1 MLSKQLKYIKNNIK
15 LIKMENLPDDI
26 KKIINTAYPYIK
38 EFNPAQKAVIE
49 SGYLEDKSNYIICI
63 PTASGK
69 TVLGVLPAL
78 KTILNNGK
86 AIYAAPLLS
95 IQNEKVK
102 EFKAF
107 EEHGISVGKHPSSSD
122 LSVMVF
128 ESFDALTRFSWDA
141 LRDVDTL
148 IIDEF
153 HMIGEYSRGPTLEAA
168 ITRAKIINPSMR
180 IIALSATLRNIEEIE
195 GWLEGKCVEHDYRPV
210 PLNKEVL
217 DAEMFNTKNKND
229 VIVKIVE
236 KAIKDNSQALS
247 FVSTRRFTE
256 SLATFVAKKIR
267 NKISKEQK
275 MKFKEVSE
283 KLLEVPKN
291 KGSLPTTTCLKLAES
306 AENGV
311 AFHHAGLF
319 NEQKEIIEEEFRKG
333 NILMISA
340 TPSLMYGVNLPS
352 KTVAIRDTTRWTS
365 NGPQP
370 IPVFDYEQMSGRAGR
385 PQYDDIGYSY
395 IIAKTDDE
403 AMNLQDYYIH
413 GEIELTNSKLI
424 ENKDAIYK
432 QIIAQIASTLSKDLD
447 ELVDFFEKTLYG
459 YQMSNN
465 PSMSLFASDSLKW
478 ELETA
483 LQFLL
488 QNGIIR
494 ATPEGL
500 KTTDFGNLIAKSN
513 YAVETAV
520 KIKEYITSIDKFNVP
535 EFIYALSETPDLP
548 LITFKGRK
556 NKDPVRDKMS
566 EMGLFAVD
574 IGNSEATT
582 VSLIEWINE
591 RSEFEIENRYGVYS
605 ASTRRSAYE
614 ASRLVRFAKNT
625 SEVLG
630 DYSMLKDYD
639 YLSARLYY
647 GVKEDIIP
655 LVVGVKR
662 LGRKRARNITEIFG
676 TDLKNVSEKELQKLD
691 GIGEKLSKKIK
702 EFADSY

>member
-1 MLSKQLKYIKNNIK
+1 MV
-15 LIKMENLPDDI
+15 KMENLRDDI
-26 KKIINTAYPYIK
+26 KTIINSAYPYIK

-78 KTILNNGK
+78 KTILDGGK
-86 AIYAAPLLS
+86 AVYAAPLLS

-107 EEHGISVGKHPSSSD
+107 EEHGISVGKHPGSSD

-128 ESFDALTRFSWDA
+128 ESFDALTRFSWNT

-153 HMIGEYSRGPTLEAA
+153 HMIGEYSRGPTLESA
-168 ITRAKIINPSMR
+168 ITRAKIINPGMR

-195 GWLEGKCVEHDYRPV
+195 GWLEGTCIEHDYRPV

-229 VIVKIVE
+229 VIVKILE
-236 KAIKDNSQALS
+236 KSIKDKSQALS

-256 SLATFVAKKIR
+256 SLATYVSKKIDK
-267 NKISKEQK
+267 KINVRQRE
-275 MKFKEVSE
+275 KFKEVAE
-283 KLLEVPKN
+283 KILEVPKR
-291 KGSLPTTTCLKLAES
+291 KGSLPTSTCLKLAES
-306 AENGV
+306 CEHGV

-319 NEQKEIIEEEFRKG
+319 NEQKEIIEDEFRNG
-333 NILMISA
+333 NILMITA

-352 KTVAIRDTTRWTS
+352 KTVIIRDHTRWTS
-365 NGPQP
+365 QGPQP

-385 PQYDDIGYSY
+385 PQYDDVGYSY
-395 IIAKTDDE
+395 LIAKTMDE
-403 AMNLQDYYIH
+403 AQNLQDFYIE
-413 GEIELTNSKLI
+413 GEIELTNSKLVD
-424 ENKDAIYK
+424 NKDAIYR
-432 QIIAQIASTLSKDLD
+432 QIIAQIASSLSKNIEDLT
-447 ELVDFFEKTLYG
+447 DFFGKTLYG

-465 PSMSLFASDSLKW
+465 PSMALFAEDSLRY
-478 ELETA
+478 ELENA
-483 LQFLL
+483 LSFLL

-500 KTTDFGNLIAKSN
+500 KTTEFGNLIAKSN
-513 YAVETAV
+513 YSVETAV
-520 KIKEYITSIDKFNVP
+520 KIKEYISDISEINVE
-535 EFIYALSETPDLP
+535 EFIYALCETPDLP
-548 LITFKGRK
+548 LISFKGRK
-556 NKDPVRDKMS
+556 SKDPVRDKLS
-566 EMGLFAVD
+566 EHGLFAVD
-574 IGNSEATT
+574 IGNPEATA
-582 VSLIEWINE
+582 VSLIEWIDE
-591 RSEFEIENRYGVYS
+591 RSEYEIENRYSVYS

-614 ASRLVRFAKNT
+614 ASRLVKFAKDT

-630 DYSMLKDYD
+630 NYTNLKDFD
-639 YLSARLYY
+639 FLSARLYY
-647 GVKEDIIP
+647 GVKTDIIP

-662 LGRKRARNITEIFG
+662 LGRKRARNLVKIFG
-676 TDLKNVSEKELQKLD
+676 NDLSGVSEKELQKVE
-691 GIGEKLSKKIK
+691 GIGPKLAEKIK
-702 EFADSY
+702 LFTEK

>member
-1 MLSKQLKYIKNNIK
+1 MIT
-15 LIKMENLPDDI
+15 MENLSNDI
-26 KKIINTAYPYIK
+26 KTIINTAYPYIK

-49 SGYLEDKSNYIICI
+49 SGYLEDKSNYIISI

-69 TVLGVLPAL
+69 TVLGILPAL
-78 KTILNNGK
+78 KTILNGGK

-107 EEHGISVGKHPSSSD
+107 EEHGIKVGKHPSNSD

-128 ESFDALTRFSWDA
+128 ESFDALTRFSWNV
-141 LRDVDTL
+141 LREVDTL

-153 HMIGEYSRGPTLEAA
+153 HMIGEYSRGPTLESA
-168 ITRAKIINPSMR
+168 ITRAKIINPSLR
-180 IIALSATLRNIEEIE
+180 IIALSATLKNIDEIE
-195 GWLEGKCVEHDYRPV
+195 QWLDGKTVEHDYRPV

-236 KAIKDNSQALS
+236 KAIEDNSQALN

-256 SLATFVAKKIR
+256 SLATYVAKKID
-267 NKISKEQK
+267 KKTTKEQK
-275 MKFKEVSE
+275 QKFKQVAD
-283 KLLEVPKN
+283 KLLEVPKK
-291 KGSLPTTTCLKLAES
+291 KGSLPTTTCLKLAEA
-306 AENGV
+306 AEKGV
-311 AFHHAGLF
+311 VFHHAGLF
-319 NEQKEIIEEEFRKG
+319 NEQKEIIEDEFRNG
-333 NILMISA
+333 NILMITA

-352 KTVAIRDTTRWTS
+352 KYVVIRDHTRWTS
-365 NGPQP
+365 NGPAS

-385 PQYDDIGYSY
+385 PQYDDVGYSY
-395 IIAKTDDE
+395 LVAKTMDE
-403 AMNLQDYYIH
+403 AFDLEARYVN

-424 ENKDAIYK
+424 DNKDAIYK
-432 QIIAQIASTLSKDLD
+432 QIIAQIASSLSKNLDDLN
-447 ELVDFFEKTLYG
+447 DFFGKTLYG
-459 YQMSNN
+459 FQMKNN
-465 PSMSLFASDSLKW
+465 PSMSMFAQDSLNW
-478 ELETA
+478 ELESA
-483 LQFLL
+483 LEFLL

-520 KIKEYITSIDKFNVP
+520 KIKEYVSTMEKLNP
-535 EFIYALSETPDLP
+535 AEMIYALAETPDLP
-548 LITFKGRK
+548 LISFKGRK
-556 NKDPVRDKMS
+556 SKDPVRDKLS
-566 EMGLFAVD
+566 ECGLFAVD
-574 IGNSEATT
+574 IGNPEATA
-582 VSLIEWINE
+582 VSLIEWIDERNE
-591 RSEFEIENRYGVYS
+591 YEIENAYNVYS

-614 ASRLVRFAKNT
+614 ASRLVKFAKNT
-625 SEVLG
+625 LEVLG
-630 DYSMLKDYD
+630 NYSNLKDMD

-662 LGRKRARNITEIFG
+662 LGRKRARLLMKTFG
-676 TDLKNVSEKELQKLD
+676 DNLSEASEKDLQKVE
-691 GIGEKLSKKIK
+691 GIGPKLAGKVKI
-702 EFADSY
+702 FTMNH

>member
-1 MLSKQLKYIKNNIK
+1 MIT
-15 LIKMENLPDDI
+15 MENLSNDI
-26 KKIINTAYPYIK
+26 KTIINTAYPYIK

-49 SGYLEDKSNYIICI
+49 SGYLEDKSNYIISI

-69 TVLGVLPAL
+69 TVLGILPAL
-78 KTILNNGK
+78 KTILNGGK

-107 EEHGISVGKHPSSSD
+107 EEHGIKVGKHPSNSD

-128 ESFDALTRFSWDA
+128 ESFDALTRFSWNV
-141 LRDVDTL
+141 LREVDTL

-153 HMIGEYSRGPTLEAA
+153 HMIGEYSRGPTLESA
-168 ITRAKIINPSMR
+168 ITRAKIINPSLR
-180 IIALSATLRNIEEIE
+180 IIALSATLKNIDEIE
-195 GWLEGKCVEHDYRPV
+195 QWLDGKTVEHNYRPV

-236 KAIKDNSQALS
+236 KAIEDNSQALS

-256 SLATFVAKKIR
+256 SLATYVAKKID
-267 NKISKEQK
+267 KKTTKEQK
-275 MKFKEVSE
+275 QKFKQVAD
-283 KLLEVPKN
+283 KLLEVPKK
-291 KGSLPTTTCLKLAES
+291 KGSLPTTTCLKLAEA
-306 AENGV
+306 AEKGV
-311 AFHHAGLF
+311 VFHHAGLF
-319 NEQKEIIEEEFRKG
+319 NEQKEIIEDEFRKG
-333 NILMISA
+333 NILMITA

-352 KTVAIRDTTRWTS
+352 KYVVIRDHTRWTS
-365 NGPQP
+365 NGPAS

-385 PQYDDIGYSY
+385 PQYDDVGYSY
-395 IIAKTDDE
+395 LVAKTMDE
-403 AMNLQDYYIH
+403 AFDLEARYVN

-424 ENKDAIYK
+424 DNKDAIYK
-432 QIIAQIASTLSKDLD
+432 QIIAQIASSLSKNLDDLN
-447 ELVDFFEKTLYG
+447 DFFGKTLYG
-459 YQMSNN
+459 FQMKNN
-465 PSMSLFASDSLKW
+465 PSMSMFAQDSLNW
-478 ELETA
+478 ELESA
-483 LQFLL
+483 LEFLL

-520 KIKEYITSIDKFNVP
+520 KIKEYVSTMEKLNP
-535 EFIYALSETPDLP
+535 AEMIYALAETPDLP
-548 LITFKGRK
+548 LISFKGRK
-556 NKDPVRDKMS
+556 SKDPVRDKLS
-566 EMGLFAVD
+566 ECGLFAVD
-574 IGNSEATT
+574 IGNPEATA
-582 VSLIEWINE
+582 VSLIEWIDERNE
-591 RSEFEIENRYGVYS
+591 YEIENAYNVYS

-614 ASRLVRFAKNT
+614 ASRLVKFAKNT
-625 SEVLG
+625 LEVLG
-630 DYSMLKDYD
+630 NYSNLKDMD

-662 LGRKRARNITEIFG
+662 LGRKRARLLMKTFG
-676 TDLKNVSEKELQKLD
+676 DNLSEASEKELQKVE
-691 GIGEKLSKKIK
+691 GIGPKLASKVKI
-702 EFADSY
+702 FTMNH

>member
-1 MLSKQLKYIKNNIK
+1 MIT
-15 LIKMENLPDDI
+15 MENLSNDI
-26 KKIINTAYPYIK
+26 KTIINTAYPYIK

-49 SGYLEDKSNYIICI
+49 SGYLEDKSNYIISI

-69 TVLGVLPAL
+69 TVLGILPAL
-78 KTILNNGK
+78 KTILNGGK

-107 EEHGISVGKHPSSSD
+107 EEHGIKVGKHPSNSD

-128 ESFDALTRFSWDA
+128 ESFDALTRFSWNV
-141 LRDVDTL
+141 LREVDTL

-153 HMIGEYSRGPTLEAA
+153 HMIGEYSRGPTLESA
-168 ITRAKIINPSMR
+168 ITRAKIINPSLR
-180 IIALSATLRNIEEIE
+180 IIALSATLKNIDEIE
-195 GWLEGKCVEHDYRPV
+195 QWLDGKTVEHNYRPV

-236 KAIKDNSQALS
+236 KAIEDNSQALS

-256 SLATFVAKKIR
+256 SLATYVAKKID
-267 NKISKEQK
+267 KKTTKEQK
-275 MKFKEVSE
+275 QKFKQVAD
-283 KLLEVPKN
+283 KLLEVPKK
-291 KGSLPTTTCLKLAES
+291 KGSLPTTTCLKLAEA
-306 AENGV
+306 AEKGV
-311 AFHHAGLF
+311 VFHHAGLF
-319 NEQKEIIEEEFRKG
+319 NEQKEIIEDEFRKG
-333 NILMISA
+333 NILMITA

-352 KTVAIRDTTRWTS
+352 KYVVIRDHTRWTS
-365 NGPQP
+365 NGPAS

-385 PQYDDIGYSY
+385 PQYDDVGYSY
-395 IIAKTDDE
+395 LVAKTMDE
-403 AMNLQDYYIH
+403 AFDLEARYVN

-424 ENKDAIYK
+424 DNKDAIYK
-432 QIIAQIASTLSKDLD
+432 QIIAQIASSLSKNLDDLN
-447 ELVDFFEKTLYG
+447 DFFGKTLYG
-459 YQMSNN
+459 FQMKNN
-465 PSMSLFASDSLKW
+465 PSMSMFAQDSLNW
-478 ELETA
+478 ELESA
-483 LQFLL
+483 LEFLL

-520 KIKEYITSIDKFNVP
+520 KIKEYVSTMEKLNP
-535 EFIYALSETPDLP
+535 AEMIYALAETPDLP
-548 LITFKGRK
+548 LISFKGRK
-556 NKDPVRDKMS
+556 SKDPVRDKLS
-566 EMGLFAVD
+566 ECGLFAVD
-574 IGNSEATT
+574 IGNPETT
-582 VSLIEWINE
+582 AVSLIEWIDERNE
-591 RSEFEIENRYGVYS
+591 YEIENAYNVYS

-614 ASRLVRFAKNT
+614 ASRLVKFAKNT
-625 SEVLG
+625 LEVLG
-630 DYSMLKDYD
+630 NYSNLKDMD

-662 LGRKRARNITEIFG
+662 LGRKRARLLMKTFG
-676 TDLKNVSEKELQKLD
+676 DNLSEASEKDLQKVE
-691 GIGEKLSKKIK
+691 GIGPKLADKVKI
-702 EFADSY
+702 FTMNH

>member
-1 MLSKQLKYIKNNIK
+1 
-15 LIKMENLPDDI
+15 MESLPKDI
-26 KKIINTAYPYIK
+26 KKIINSAYPYIE

-49 SGYLEDKSNYIICI
+49 SGYLDDKSNYIICI

-69 TVLGVLPAL
+69 TILGVLPAL
-78 KTILNNGK
+78 KTILNKGK
-86 AIYAAPLLS
+86 AVYAAPLLS
-95 IQNEKVK
+95 IQNEKVH

-128 ESFDALTRFSWDA
+128 ESFDALTRFSWDT

-168 ITRAKIINPSMR
+168 ITRAKIINPSLR

-195 GWLEGKCVEHDYRPV
+195 GWLEGKCIEHDYRPV

-236 KAIKDNSQALS
+236 KAMQDNSQALS

-256 SLATFVAKKIR
+256 SLATYVAKKI
-267 NKISKEQK
+267 NKKLSKEQK
-275 MKFKEVSE
+275 KKFKEVAN
-283 KLLEVPKN
+283 KLLDVPKN
-291 KGSLPTTTCLKLAES
+291 KGSLPTTTCVKLAEA
-306 AENGV
+306 AEKGV

-319 NEQKEIIEEEFRKG
+319 NEQKEIIEDEFRKG

-352 KTVAIRDTTRWTS
+352 KSVAIRDTTRWTS

-385 PQYDDIGYSY
+385 PQYDDVGYSY
-395 IIAKTDDE
+395 LVAKTSDE
-403 AMNLQDYYIH
+403 AINLQDYYIN

-424 ENKDAIYK
+424 DNKDAILK

-447 ELVDFFEKTLYG
+447 ELVDFFGMTLYG

-465 PSMSLFASDSLKW
+465 PSMSLFAADSLKW
-478 ELETA
+478 EIEQD
-483 LQFLL
+483 LQFLI

-520 KIKEYITSIDKFNVP
+520 KIKEYISTTDSFNIP
-535 EFIYALSETPDLP
+535 EFIYALAETPDLP
-548 LITFKGRK
+548 LISFKGRK
-556 NKDPVRDKMS
+556 SKDPVRDKMS
-566 EMGLFAVD
+566 EVGLFAVD
-574 IGNSEATT
+574 IGNPEATT
-582 VSLIEWINE
+582 VSLIEWIDE
-591 RSEFEIENRYGVYS
+591 RNEFEIENKYSVYS

-614 ASRLVRFAKNT
+614 ASRLIRFAKNT
-625 SEVLG
+625 SEILG
-630 DYSMLKDYD
+630 DYSNLKDYD

-647 GVKEDIIP
+647 GVREDIIP

-662 LGRKRARNITEIFG
+662 LGRKRARNIVEIFG
-676 TDLKNVSEKELQKLD
+676 HDLKQVSEKELQRID
-691 GIGEKLSKKIK
+691 GVGETLSKKIK
-702 EFADSY
+702 QFSENY

>member
-1 MLSKQLKYIKNNIK
+1 MIT
-15 LIKMENLPDDI
+15 MENLSNDI
-26 KKIINTAYPYIK
+26 KTIINTAYPYIK

-49 SGYLEDKSNYIICI
+49 SGYLEDKSNYIISI

-69 TVLGVLPAL
+69 TVLGILPAL
-78 KTILNNGK
+78 KTILNGGK

-107 EEHGISVGKHPSSSD
+107 EEHGIKVGKHPSNSD

-128 ESFDALTRFSWDA
+128 ESFDALTRFSWNV
-141 LRDVDTL
+141 LREVDTL

-153 HMIGEYSRGPTLEAA
+153 HMIGEYSRGPTLESA
-168 ITRAKIINPSMR
+168 ITRAKIINPSLR
-180 IIALSATLRNIEEIE
+180 IIALSATLKNIDEIE
-195 GWLEGKCVEHDYRPV
+195 QWLDGKTVEHNYRPV

-236 KAIKDNSQALS
+236 KAIEDNSQALS

-256 SLATFVAKKIR
+256 SLATYVAKKID
-267 NKISKEQK
+267 KKTTKEQK
-275 MKFKEVSE
+275 QKFKQVAD
-283 KLLEVPKN
+283 KLLEVPKK
-291 KGSLPTTTCLKLAES
+291 KGSLPTTTCLKLAEA
-306 AENGV
+306 AEKGV
-311 AFHHAGLF
+311 VFHHAGLF
-319 NEQKEIIEEEFRKG
+319 NEQKEIIEDEFRKG
-333 NILMISA
+333 NILMITA

-352 KTVAIRDTTRWTS
+352 KYVVIRDHTRWTS
-365 NGPQP
+365 NGPAS

-385 PQYDDIGYSY
+385 PQYDDVGYSY
-395 IIAKTDDE
+395 LIAKTMDE
-403 AMNLQDYYIH
+403 AFDLEARYVN

-424 ENKDAIYK
+424 DNKDAIYK
-432 QIIAQIASTLSKDLD
+432 QIIAQIASSLSKNLDDLN
-447 ELVDFFEKTLYG
+447 DFFGKTLYG
-459 YQMSNN
+459 FQMKNN
-465 PSMSLFASDSLKW
+465 PSMSMFAQDSLNW
-478 ELETA
+478 ELESA
-483 LQFLL
+483 LEFLL

-520 KIKEYITSIDKFNVP
+520 KIKEYVSTMEKLNP
-535 EFIYALSETPDLP
+535 AEMIYALAETPDLP
-548 LITFKGRK
+548 LISFKGRK
-556 NKDPVRDKMS
+556 NKDPVRDKLS
-566 EMGLFAVD
+566 ECGLFAVD
-574 IGNSEATT
+574 IGNPEATA
-582 VSLIEWINE
+582 VSLIEWIDERNE
-591 RSEFEIENRYGVYS
+591 YEIENAYNVYS

-614 ASRLVRFAKNT
+614 ASRLVKFAKNT
-625 SEVLG
+625 LEVLG
-630 DYSMLKDYD
+630 NYSNLKDMD

-662 LGRKRARNITEIFG
+662 LGRKRARLLMKTFG
-676 TDLKNVSEKELQKLD
+676 DNLSEASEKDLQKVE
-691 GIGEKLSKKIK
+691 GIGPKLADKVKI
-702 EFADSY
+702 FTMNH

>member
-1 MLSKQLKYIKNNIK
+1 MIT
-15 LIKMENLPDDI
+15 MENLSNDI
-26 KKIINTAYPYIK
+26 KTIINTAYPYIK

-49 SGYLEDKSNYIICI
+49 SGYLEDKSNYIISI

-69 TVLGVLPAL
+69 TVLGILPAL
-78 KTILNNGK
+78 KTILNGGK

-107 EEHGISVGKHPSSSD
+107 EEHGIKVGKHPSNSD

-128 ESFDALTRFSWDA
+128 ESFDALTRFSWNV
-141 LRDVDTL
+141 LREVDTL

-153 HMIGEYSRGPTLEAA
+153 HMIGEYSRGPTLESA
-168 ITRAKIINPSMR
+168 ITRAKIINPSLR
-180 IIALSATLRNIEEIE
+180 IIALSATLKNIDEIE
-195 GWLEGKCVEHDYRPV
+195 QWLDGKTVEHNYRPV

-236 KAIKDNSQALS
+236 KAIEDNSQALS

-256 SLATFVAKKIR
+256 SLATYVAKKID
-267 NKISKEQK
+267 KKTTKEQK
-275 MKFKEVSE
+275 QKFKQVAD
-283 KLLEVPKN
+283 KLLEVPKK
-291 KGSLPTTTCLKLAES
+291 KGSLPTTTCLKLAEA
-306 AENGV
+306 AEKGV
-311 AFHHAGLF
+311 VFHHAGLF
-319 NEQKEIIEEEFRKG
+319 NEQKEIIEDEFRKG
-333 NILMISA
+333 NILMITA

-352 KTVAIRDTTRWTS
+352 KYVVIRDHTRWTS
-365 NGPQP
+365 NGPAS

-385 PQYDDIGYSY
+385 PQYDDVGYSY
-395 IIAKTDDE
+395 LVAKTMDE
-403 AMNLQDYYIH
+403 AFDLEARYVN

-424 ENKDAIYK
+424 DNKDAIYK
-432 QIIAQIASTLSKDLD
+432 QIIAQIASSLSKNLDDLN
-447 ELVDFFEKTLYG
+447 DFFGKTLYG
-459 YQMSNN
+459 FQMKNN
-465 PSMSLFASDSLKW
+465 PSMSMFAQDSLNW
-478 ELETA
+478 ELESA
-483 LQFLL
+483 LEFLL

-520 KIKEYITSIDKFNVP
+520 KIKEYVSTMEKLNP
-535 EFIYALSETPDLP
+535 AEMIYALAETPDLP
-548 LITFKGRK
+548 LISFKGRK
-556 NKDPVRDKMS
+556 SKDPVHDKLS
-566 EMGLFAVD
+566 ECGLFAVD
-574 IGNSEATT
+574 IGNPEATA

-591 RSEFEIENRYGVYS
+591 RNEYEIENAYNVYS

-614 ASRLVRFAKNT
+614 ASRLVKFAKNT
-625 SEVLG
+625 LEVLG
-630 DYSMLKDYD
+630 NYSNLKDMD

-662 LGRKRARNITEIFG
+662 LGRKRARLLMKTFG
-676 TDLKNVSEKELQKLD
+676 DNLSEASEKDLQKVE
-691 GIGEKLSKKIK
+691 GIGPKLADKVKI
-702 EFADSY
+702 FTMNH

>member
-1 MLSKQLKYIKNNIK
+1 MIT
-15 LIKMENLPDDI
+15 MENLSNDI
-26 KKIINTAYPYIK
+26 KTIINTAYPYIK

-49 SGYLEDKSNYIICI
+49 SGYLEDKSNYIISI

-69 TVLGVLPAL
+69 TVLGILPAL
-78 KTILNNGK
+78 KTILNGGK

-107 EEHGISVGKHPSSSD
+107 EEHGIKVGKHPSNSD

-128 ESFDALTRFSWDA
+128 ESFDALTRFSWNV
-141 LRDVDTL
+141 LREVDTL

-153 HMIGEYSRGPTLEAA
+153 HMIGEYSRGPTLESA
-168 ITRAKIINPSMR
+168 ITRAKIINPSLR
-180 IIALSATLRNIEEIE
+180 IIALSATLKNIDEIE
-195 GWLEGKCVEHDYRPV
+195 QWLGGKTVEHNYRPV

-236 KAIKDNSQALS
+236 KAIEDNSQALS

-256 SLATFVAKKIR
+256 SLATYVAKKID
-267 NKISKEQK
+267 KKTTKEQK
-275 MKFKEVSE
+275 QKFKQVAD
-283 KLLEVPKN
+283 KLLEVPKK
-291 KGSLPTTTCLKLAES
+291 KGSLPTTTCLKLAEA
-306 AENGV
+306 AEKGV
-311 AFHHAGLF
+311 VFHHAGLF
-319 NEQKEIIEEEFRKG
+319 NEQKEIIEDEFRKG
-333 NILMISA
+333 NILMITA

-352 KTVAIRDTTRWTS
+352 KYVVIRDHTRWTS
-365 NGPQP
+365 NGPAS

-385 PQYDDIGYSY
+385 PQYDDVGYSY
-395 IIAKTDDE
+395 LVAKTMDE
-403 AMNLQDYYIH
+403 AFDLEARYVN

-424 ENKDAIYK
+424 DNKDAIYK
-432 QIIAQIASTLSKDLD
+432 QIIAQIASSLSKNLDDLN
-447 ELVDFFEKTLYG
+447 DFFGKTLYG
-459 YQMSNN
+459 FQMKNN
-465 PSMSLFASDSLKW
+465 PSMSMFAQDSLNW
-478 ELETA
+478 ELESA
-483 LQFLL
+483 LEFLL

-520 KIKEYITSIDKFNVP
+520 KIKEYVSTMEKLNP
-535 EFIYALSETPDLP
+535 AEMIYALAETPDLP
-548 LITFKGRK
+548 LISFKGRK
-556 NKDPVRDKMS
+556 SKDPVRDKLS
-566 EMGLFAVD
+566 ECGLFAVD
-574 IGNSEATT
+574 IGNPEATT
-582 VSLIEWINE
+582 VSLIEWIDERNE
-591 RSEFEIENRYGVYS
+591 YEIENAYNVYS

-614 ASRLVRFAKNT
+614 ASRLVKFAKNT
-625 SEVLG
+625 LEVLG
-630 DYSMLKDYD
+630 NYSNLKDMD

-662 LGRKRARNITEIFG
+662 LGRKRARLLMKTFG
-676 TDLKNVSEKELQKLD
+676 DNLSEASEKELQKVE
-691 GIGEKLSKKIK
+691 GIGPKLAGKVKI
-702 EFADSY
+702 FTMNH

>member
-1 MLSKQLKYIKNNIK
+1 MIT
-15 LIKMENLPDDI
+15 MENLSNDI
-26 KKIINTAYPYIK
+26 KTIINTAYPYIK

-49 SGYLEDKSNYIICI
+49 SGYLEDKSNYIISI

-69 TVLGVLPAL
+69 TVLGILPAL
-78 KTILNNGK
+78 KTILNGGK

-107 EEHGISVGKHPSSSD
+107 EEHGIKVGKHPSNSD

-128 ESFDALTRFSWDA
+128 ESFDTLTRFSWNV
-141 LRDVDTL
+141 LREVDTL

-153 HMIGEYSRGPTLEAA
+153 HMIGEYSRGPTLESA
-168 ITRAKIINPSMR
+168 ITRAKIINPSLR
-180 IIALSATLRNIEEIE
+180 IIALSATLKNIDEIE
-195 GWLEGKCVEHDYRPV
+195 QWLDGKTVEHNYRPV

-236 KAIKDNSQALS
+236 KAIEDNSQALS

-256 SLATFVAKKIR
+256 SLATYVAKKID
-267 NKISKEQK
+267 KKTTKEQK
-275 MKFKEVSE
+275 QKFKQVAD
-283 KLLEVPKN
+283 KLLEVPKK
-291 KGSLPTTTCLKLAES
+291 KGSLPTTTCLKLAEA
-306 AENGV
+306 AEKGV
-311 AFHHAGLF
+311 VFHHAGLF
-319 NEQKEIIEEEFRKG
+319 NEQKEIIEDEFRKG
-333 NILMISA
+333 NILMITA

-352 KTVAIRDTTRWTS
+352 KYVVIRDHTRWTS
-365 NGPQP
+365 NGPAS

-385 PQYDDIGYSY
+385 PQYDDVGYSY
-395 IIAKTDDE
+395 LVAKTMDE
-403 AMNLQDYYIH
+403 AFDLKARYVN

-424 ENKDAIYK
+424 DNKDAIYK
-432 QIIAQIASTLSKDLD
+432 QIIAQIASSLSKNLDDLN
-447 ELVDFFEKTLYG
+447 DFFGKTLYG
-459 YQMSNN
+459 FQMKNN
-465 PSMSLFASDSLKW
+465 PSMSMFAQDSLNW
-478 ELETA
+478 ELESA
-483 LQFLL
+483 LEFLL

-520 KIKEYITSIDKFNVP
+520 KIKEYVSTMEKLNP
-535 EFIYALSETPDLP
+535 AEMIYALAETPDLP
-548 LITFKGRK
+548 LISFKGRK
-556 NKDPVRDKMS
+556 SKDPVRDKLS
-566 EMGLFAVD
+566 ECGLFVVD
-574 IGNSEATT
+574 IGNPEATA
-582 VSLIEWINE
+582 VSLIEWIDERNE
-591 RSEFEIENRYGVYS
+591 YEIENAYNVYS

-614 ASRLVRFAKNT
+614 ASRLVKFAKNT
-625 SEVLG
+625 LEVLG
-630 DYSMLKDYD
+630 NYSNLKDMD

-662 LGRKRARNITEIFG
+662 LGRKRARLLMKTFG
-676 TDLKNVSEKELQKLD
+676 DNLSEASEKELQKVE
-691 GIGEKLSKKIK
+691 GIGPKLAGKVKI
-702 EFADSY
+702 FTMNH

>member
-1 MLSKQLKYIKNNIK
+1 
-15 LIKMENLPDDI
+15 MENLRSDI
-26 KKIINTAYPYIK
+26 KEIINSAYPYIE

-78 KTILNNGK
+78 KTILDGGK
-86 AIYAAPLLS
+86 AVYAAPLLS

-107 EEHGISVGKHPSSSD
+107 EEHGISVGKHPSHSD

-128 ESFDALTRFSWDA
+128 ESFDALTRFSWNT

-153 HMIGEYSRGPTLEAA
+153 HMIGEFTRGPTLEAA

-210 PLNKEVL
+210 PLHKEVL

-229 VIVKIVE
+229 VIVKILE
-236 KAIKDNSQALS
+236 KSIKDGSQALS

-256 SLATFVAKKIR
+256 SLATYVSKKIDK
-267 NKISKEQK
+267 KINVKQREA
-275 MKFKEVSE
+275 FKEVAE
-283 KLLEVPKN
+283 KILDVPKK

-306 AENGV
+306 IEHGV

-319 NEQKEIIEEEFRKG
+319 NEQKEIIEDEFRNG
-333 NILMISA
+333 NILMITA

-352 KTVAIRDTTRWTS
+352 KTVVIRDTTRWTAQ
-365 NGPQP
+365 GPQP

-385 PQYDDIGYSY
+385 PQYDDTGYSY
-395 IIAKTDDE
+395 LIAKTMDE
-403 AMNLQDYYIH
+403 AMNLEAYYIE
-413 GEIELTNSKLI
+413 GEIELTNSKLVD
-424 ENKDAIYK
+424 NKDAILK
-432 QIIAQIASTLSKDLD
+432 QIIAQIASTLSKNLD
-447 ELVDFFEKTLYG
+447 ELTDFFTKTLYG
-459 YQMSNN
+459 YQMTNN
-465 PSMSLFASDSLKW
+465 PTMAVFASESIKY
-478 ELETA
+478 ELESS
-483 LQFLL
+483 LEFLL

-500 KTTDFGNLIAKSN
+500 KTTEFGTLIARSN
-513 YAVETAV
+513 YSVETAV
-520 KIKEYITSIDKFNVP
+520 KIKEYISGITEINVN
-535 EFIYALSETPDLP
+535 EFIYALCETPDVP
-548 LITFKGRK
+548 LISFKGRK
-556 NKDPVRDKMS
+556 SKDPVRDKLS
-566 EMGLFAVD
+566 EAGLFAVD
-574 IGNSEATT
+574 IGNPEATA
-582 VSLIEWINE
+582 VSLMEWIDERNE
-591 RSEFEIENRYGVYS
+591 YEIENRYSVYS

-614 ASRLVRFAKNT
+614 ASKLVKFAKDT

-630 DYSMLKDYD
+630 NYSNLKDFD
-639 YLSARLYY
+639 ILSARLYY

-655 LVVGVKR
+655 LVISVKR
-662 LGRKRARNITEIFG
+662 LGRKRARNLVKIFG
-676 TDLKNVSEKELQKLD
+676 NDLSGVSEKELQKVE
-691 GIGEKLSKKIK
+691 GIGPKLAEKIRI
-702 EFADSY
+702 FANN

>member
-1 MLSKQLKYIKNNIK
+1 M
-15 LIKMENLPDDI
+15 IKMENLPTDI
-26 KKIINTAYPYIK
+26 KKIINSAYPYIE

-49 SGYLEDKSNYIICI
+49 SGYLDDKSNYIICI

-78 KTILNNGK
+78 KTILGGGK
-86 AIYAAPLLS
+86 AVYAAPLLS

-107 EEHGISVGKHPSSSD
+107 EEHGIKVGKHPSSAE

-153 HMIGEYSRGPTLEAA
+153 HMIGEFSRGPTLEAA

-195 GWLEGKCVEHDYRPV
+195 GWLEGTCVEHDYRPV
-210 PLNKEVL
+210 PLHKEVL

-229 VIVKIVE
+229 VVVKVIE
-236 KAIKDNSQALS
+236 RAIEDKSQALA

-256 SLATFVAKKIR
+256 SLATYVSGKINKKI
-267 NKISKEQK
+267 NKEQRK
-275 MKFKEVSE
+275 RFKEVSE
-283 KLLEVPKN
+283 KLLEVPKK
-291 KGSLPTTTCLKLAES
+291 KGSLPTSTCLKLAEV
-306 AENGV
+306 AEKGV

-319 NEQKEIIEEEFRKG
+319 NEQKEIIEDEFRNG
-333 NILMISA
+333 NILMITA

-352 KTVAIRDTTRWTS
+352 KSVVIRDHTRWTS

-385 PQYDDIGYSY
+385 PQYDDVGYSY
-395 IIAKTDDE
+395 LIAKTMDE
-403 AMNLQDYYIH
+403 AYNLEDFYIE
-413 GEIELTNSKLI
+413 GEIELTNSKLVD
-424 ENKDAIYK
+424 NKDAIYR
-432 QIIAQIASTLSKDLD
+432 QIIAQIASSLSKNLDDLT
-447 ELVDFFEKTLYG
+447 DFFGKTLYG

-465 PSMSLFASDSLKW
+465 PSMALFAEDSLKY

-500 KTTDFGNLIAKSN
+500 KTTEFGNLIARSN
-513 YAVETAV
+513 YTVETAV
-520 KIKEYITSIDKFNVP
+520 KIKEYITGMSEFNVD

-548 LITFKGRK
+548 LISFKGRK
-556 NKDPVRDKMS
+556 SKDPVQERLS
-566 EMGLFAVD
+566 ESGLFAVD
-574 IGNSEATT
+574 IGNPEATT

-591 RSEFEIENRYGVYS
+591 RSEYEIENKYNVYS

-614 ASRLVRFAKNT
+614 ASRLVIFAKKT

-630 DYSMLKDYD
+630 EYTYLKDYD
-639 YLSARLYY
+639 FLSARLYY

-662 LGRKRARNITEIFG
+662 LGRKRARNVVEIFG
-676 TDLKNVSEKELQKLD
+676 NDLKSVSENELQKIE
-691 GIGEKLSKKIK
+691 GIGPKLSSKIK
-702 EFADSY
+702 MFVENN

>member
-1 MLSKQLKYIKNNIK
+1 MIT
-15 LIKMENLPDDI
+15 MENLSNDI
-26 KKIINTAYPYIK
+26 KTIINTAYPYIK

-49 SGYLEDKSNYIICI
+49 SGYLEDKSNYIISI

-69 TVLGVLPAL
+69 TVLGILPAL
-78 KTILNNGK
+78 KTILNGGK

-107 EEHGISVGKHPSSSD
+107 EEHGIKVGKHPSNSD

-128 ESFDALTRFSWDA
+128 ESFDALTRFSWNV
-141 LRDVDTL
+141 LREVDTL

-153 HMIGEYSRGPTLEAA
+153 HMIGEYSRGPTLESA
-168 ITRAKIINPSMR
+168 ITRTKIINPSLR
-180 IIALSATLRNIEEIE
+180 IIALSATLKNIDEIE
-195 GWLEGKCVEHDYRPV
+195 QWLDGKTVEHNYRPV

-236 KAIKDNSQALS
+236 KAIEDNSQALS

-256 SLATFVAKKIR
+256 SLATYVAKKID
-267 NKISKEQK
+267 KKTTKEQK
-275 MKFKEVSE
+275 QKFKQVAD
-283 KLLEVPKN
+283 KLLEVPKK
-291 KGSLPTTTCLKLAES
+291 KGSLPTTTCLKLAEA
-306 AENGV
+306 AEKGV
-311 AFHHAGLF
+311 VFHHAGLF
-319 NEQKEIIEEEFRKG
+319 NEQKEIIEDEFRKG
-333 NILMISA
+333 NILMITA

-352 KTVAIRDTTRWTS
+352 KYVVIRDHTRWTS
-365 NGPQP
+365 NGPAS

-385 PQYDDIGYSY
+385 PQYDDVGYSY
-395 IIAKTDDE
+395 LVAKTMDE
-403 AMNLQDYYIH
+403 AFDLEARYVN

-424 ENKDAIYK
+424 DNKDAIYK
-432 QIIAQIASTLSKDLD
+432 QIIAQIASSLSKNLDDLN
-447 ELVDFFEKTLYG
+447 DFFGKTLYG
-459 YQMSNN
+459 FQMKNN
-465 PSMSLFASDSLKW
+465 PSMSMFAQDSLNW
-478 ELETA
+478 ELESA
-483 LQFLL
+483 LEFLL

-520 KIKEYITSIDKFNVP
+520 KIKEYVSTMEKLNP
-535 EFIYALSETPDLP
+535 AEMIYALAETPDLP
-548 LITFKGRK
+548 LISFKGRK
-556 NKDPVRDKMS
+556 SKDPVRDKLS
-566 EMGLFAVD
+566 ECGLFAVD
-574 IGNSEATT
+574 IGNPEATA
-582 VSLIEWINE
+582 VSLIEWIDERNE
-591 RSEFEIENRYGVYS
+591 YEIENAYNVYS

-614 ASRLVRFAKNT
+614 ASRLVKFAKNT
-625 SEVLG
+625 LEVLG
-630 DYSMLKDYD
+630 NYSNLKDMD

-662 LGRKRARNITEIFG
+662 LGRKRARLLMKTFG
-676 TDLKNVSEKELQKLD
+676 DNLSEASEKELQKVE
-691 GIGEKLSKKIK
+691 GIGPKLAGKVKI
-702 EFADSY
+702 FTMNH

>member
-1 MLSKQLKYIKNNIK
+1 MIT
-15 LIKMENLPDDI
+15 MENLSNDI
-26 KKIINTAYPYIK
+26 KTIINTAYPYIK

-49 SGYLEDKSNYIICI
+49 SGYLEDKSNYIISI

-69 TVLGVLPAL
+69 TVLGILPAL
-78 KTILNNGK
+78 KTILNGGK

-107 EEHGISVGKHPSSSD
+107 EEHGIKVGKHPSNSD

-128 ESFDALTRFSWDA
+128 ESFDALTRFSWNV
-141 LRDVDTL
+141 LREVDTL

-153 HMIGEYSRGPTLEAA
+153 HMIGEYSRGPTLESA
-168 ITRAKIINPSMR
+168 ITRAKIINPSLR
-180 IIALSATLRNIEEIE
+180 IIALSATLKNIDEIE
-195 GWLEGKCVEHDYRPV
+195 QWLDGKTVEHDYRPV

-236 KAIKDNSQALS
+236 KAIEDNSQALS

-256 SLATFVAKKIR
+256 SLATYVAKKID
-267 NKISKEQK
+267 KKTTKEQK
-275 MKFKEVSE
+275 QKFKQVAD
-283 KLLEVPKN
+283 KLLEVPKK
-291 KGSLPTTTCLKLAES
+291 KGSLPTTTCLKLAEA
-306 AENGV
+306 AEKGV
-311 AFHHAGLF
+311 VFHHAGLF
-319 NEQKEIIEEEFRKG
+319 NEQKEIIEDEFRKG
-333 NILMISA
+333 NILMITA

-352 KTVAIRDTTRWTS
+352 KYVVIRDHTRWTS
-365 NGPQP
+365 NGPAS

-385 PQYDDIGYSY
+385 PQYDDVGYSY
-395 IIAKTDDE
+395 LVAKTMDE
-403 AMNLQDYYIH
+403 AFDLEARYVN

-424 ENKDAIYK
+424 DNKDAIYK
-432 QIIAQIASTLSKDLD
+432 QIIAQIASSLSKNLDDLN
-447 ELVDFFEKTLYG
+447 DFFGKTLYG
-459 YQMSNN
+459 FQMKNN
-465 PSMSLFASDSLKW
+465 PSMSMFAQDSLNW
-478 ELETA
+478 ELESA
-483 LQFLL
+483 LEFLL

-520 KIKEYITSIDKFNVP
+520 KIKEYVSTMEKLNP
-535 EFIYALSETPDLP
+535 AEMIYALAETPDLP
-548 LITFKGRK
+548 LISFKGRK
-556 NKDPVRDKMS
+556 SKDPVRDKLS
-566 EMGLFAVD
+566 ECGLFAVD
-574 IGNSEATT
+574 MGNPEATA
-582 VSLIEWINE
+582 VSLIEWIDERNE
-591 RSEFEIENRYGVYS
+591 YEIENAYNVYS

-614 ASRLVRFAKNT
+614 ASRLVKFAKNT
-625 SEVLG
+625 LEVLG
-630 DYSMLKDYD
+630 NYSNLKDMD

-662 LGRKRARNITEIFG
+662 LGRKRARLLMKTFG
-676 TDLKNVSEKELQKLD
+676 DNLSEASEKELQKVE
-691 GIGEKLSKKIK
+691 GIGSKLAGKVKI
-702 EFADSY
+702 FTMNH

>member
-1 MLSKQLKYIKNNIK
+1 
-15 LIKMENLPDDI
+15 MENLRDDI
-26 KKIINTAYPYIK
+26 KTIINSAYPYIE

-78 KTILNNGK
+78 KTILDGGK
-86 AIYAAPLLS
+86 AVYAAPLLS

-107 EEHGISVGKHPSSSD
+107 EEHGISVGKHPASSDLSHGISVGKHPASSD

-128 ESFDALTRFSWDA
+128 ESFDALTRFSWNT

-153 HMIGEYSRGPTLEAA
+153 HMIGEFSRGPTLEAA

-210 PLNKEVL
+210 PLHKEVL

-229 VIVKIVE
+229 VIVKVLE
-236 KAIKDNSQALS
+236 KSIKDSSQALA

-256 SLATFVAKKIR
+256 SLATYVSKKIDK
-267 NKISKEQK
+267 KINVKQRES
-275 MKFKEVSE
+275 FKEVAE
-283 KLLEVPKN
+283 KILDVPKR

-306 AENGV
+306 IEHGV

-319 NEQKEIIEEEFRKG
+319 NEQKEIIEDEFRNG
-333 NILMISA
+333 NILMITA

-352 KTVAIRDTTRWTS
+352 KTVVIRDNTRWTAQ
-365 NGPQP
+365 GPQP

-385 PQYDDIGYSY
+385 PQYDDVGYSY
-395 IIAKTDDE
+395 LIAKTMDE
-403 AMNLQDYYIH
+403 AMNLEAYYID
-413 GEIELTNSKLI
+413 GEIELTNSKLVD
-424 ENKDAIYK
+424 NKDAILK
-432 QIIAQIASTLSKDLD
+432 QIIAQIASTLSKNLD
-447 ELVDFFEKTLYG
+447 ELTEFFSKTLYG
-459 YQMSNN
+459 YQMANN
-465 PSMSLFASDSLKW
+465 PSMAMFAADSIRF
-478 ELETA
+478 ELENS
-483 LQFLL
+483 LEFLL

-500 KTTDFGNLIAKSN
+500 KTTDFGSLIAKSN
-513 YAVETAV
+513 YSVETAV
-520 KIKEYITSIDKFNVP
+520 KIKEYISGITQINVN
-535 EFIYALSETPDLP
+535 EFIYALCETPDVP
-548 LITFKGRK
+548 LISFKGRK
-556 NKDPVRDKMS
+556 SKDPVREKLS
-566 EMGLFAVD
+566 EAGLFAVD
-574 IGNSEATT
+574 IGNPEATA
-582 VSLIEWINE
+582 VSLMEWIDERNE
-591 RSEFEIENRYGVYS
+591 YEIENRYSVYS

-614 ASRLVRFAKNT
+614 ASRLVKFAKDT

-630 DYSMLKDYD
+630 NYSNLKDFD
-639 YLSARLYY
+639 ILSARLYY

-655 LVVGVKR
+655 LVVSVKR
-662 LGRKRARNITEIFG
+662 LGRKRARNLVKIFG
-676 TDLKNVSEKELQKLD
+676 NDLSGVSENELQKVE
-691 GIGEKLSKKIK
+691 GIGPKLAEKIRL
-702 EFADSY
+702 FANN